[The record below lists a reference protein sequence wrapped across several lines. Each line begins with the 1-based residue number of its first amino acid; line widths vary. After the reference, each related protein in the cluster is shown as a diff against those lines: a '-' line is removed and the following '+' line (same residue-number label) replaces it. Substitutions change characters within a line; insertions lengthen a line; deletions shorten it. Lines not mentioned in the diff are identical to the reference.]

1 MKKQLREYIMS
12 TRLFWKIWFWW
23 GIRQA
28 MKKRKIKEAK
38 DAKKPQKKVLSESV
52 TEVTGDKAK
61 ASASADKQTADIVYL
76 QKLAGIS

>member
-38 DAKKPQKKVLSESV
+38 ENRITK
-52 TEVTGDKAK
+52 
-61 ASASADKQTADIVYL
+61 
-76 QKLAGIS
+76 